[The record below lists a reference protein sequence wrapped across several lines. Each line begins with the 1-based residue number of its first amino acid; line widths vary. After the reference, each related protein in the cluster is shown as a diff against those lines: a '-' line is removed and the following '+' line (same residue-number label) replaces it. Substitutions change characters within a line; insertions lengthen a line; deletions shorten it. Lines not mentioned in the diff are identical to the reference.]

1 MFQYA
6 LKRNTFEECV
16 NPKMVLS
23 TIHGA
28 KGQEADRVYVCSA
41 LTNKL
46 HRGIEFKFDEH
57 RLFYVAVT
65 RMKKELYLIHDTEAG
80 KNRYTFPPTEA

>member
-1 MFQYA
+1 M
-6 LKRNTFEECV
+6 
-16 NPKMVLS
+16 NPTLELS

-41 LTNKL
+41 LTDKL
-46 HRGIEFKFDEH
+46 HRGIELKYDEH

-65 RMKKELYLIHDTEAG
+65 RTKDELILINDAEAG
-80 KNRYTFPPTEA
+80 KNQYTFPPTEA